1 MRILAT
7 LAVLAAALWSS
18 YWALAARGL
27 ETGLSRWM
35 EIRRAEGWAADYT
48 GLDVAGFPTRFVTTL
63 TGLELADPGTGL
75 AWSAPAF
82 HIEAAAYR
90 PHHVTVTWPQTQTLA
105 TPAETIAIGAQRME
119 GRLALRPG
127 PALEVAAADYVMEAF
142 SLASSLG
149 WEATMARA
157 ELNSAAVEG
166 RETTHAV
173 AFAAEQ
179 MRPPARLVALLDRA
193 GVLPA
198 LFDHVR
204 IDAILGFDAPWDRH
218 AIEDRRPQVTR
229 IELTDLNAKWG
240 DLELQAAGDLDV
252 DGEGRPTGAL
262 TVRATNWREMLGIAR
277 ASGRVPPALADRI
290 EDALEL
296 LAGLSGRPETLDV
309 ALRFAAGQ
317 TWLGPVPI
325 APAPDFTIR

>member
-7 LAVLAAALWSS
+7 LAVLAVALWSG
-18 YWALAARGL
+18 YWALGARGL
-27 ETGLSRWM
+27 ETGLSAWL
-35 EIRRAEGWAADYT
+35 EARRAEGWAAD
-48 GLDVAGFPTRFVTTL
+48 VATVGVTGFPMRFETAL
-63 TGLELADPGTGL
+63 DDLSLADPGTGL

-82 HIEAAAYR
+82 RIEAEAYR
-90 PHHVTVTWPQTQTLA
+90 PHHVTLTWPQTQTLA
-105 TPAETIAIGAQRME
+105 TPTETIAIGAQRME
-119 GRLALRPG
+119 GRLAFRPG
-127 PALEVAAADYVMEAF
+127 PALEVAGADYVLEAF

-166 RETTHAV
+166 RKNAHAV
-173 AFAAEQ
+173 AFAADR
-179 MRPPARLVALLDRA
+179 MHPPARLVALLGRT

-204 IDAILGFDAPWDRH
+204 IDGILGFDAPWDRH
-218 AIEDRRPQVTR
+218 AIEDRRPQITR
-229 IELTDLNAKWG
+229 IELAELDAKWG
-240 DLELQAAGDLDV
+240 DLELRAAGDLDV
-252 DGEGRPTGAL
+252 DSEGRPSGAL
-262 TVRATNWREMLGIAR
+262 TVRATNWREMVEIAR

-296 LAGLSGRPETLDV
+296 LAGLGGRPETLDV
-309 ALRFAAGQ
+309 TLRFAGGQ
-317 TWLGPVPI
+317 TWFGPVPI